1 MCALPWAVCSAL
13 IGNALAQHAT
23 WRWCYYIGIIYSAI
37 SLIGTAIV
45 YFPPSRP
52 QQDYEI
58 SRWDE
63 LKSLDWA
70 GLALYTGGLTVLL
83 IGLTWAGS
91 TEHPWRGASV
101 IAPIV
106 VGAVAL
112 IACFAYD
119 FTICKHAFLPLHLFR
134 RVKEFT
140 VLLVLVFVSGMVYYS
155 MAGLLPQ
162 GTLYIYSNDP
172 TKIGLIQ
179 LPNGIAQLIGA
190 CILPAISHKI
200 KHLKLQV
207 IIAMTVQT
215 LFIALYSV
223 AMPHRMATWMALQF
237 FGQGCF
243 GYITLLCYFIA
254 SLHVPL
260 RELGLAT
267 GLIGTFRSAGGSVGN
282 AIFNTILSLTV
293 NDKLGFNIVAAAIAA
308 GFPATELELLI
319 PAVIENSLGIPG
331 AFVAVPDASLA
342 VQAATSEAFKQT
354 YAYAFRRVFW
364 ATIPFGV
371 LAVIASFF
379 IKDASQY
386 LTNHTAVHL
395 ERDAMMHLRH
405 HDKGHADHDKG
416 HVERVEQSRVVAAE
430 AGAISAE
437 NNRRL

>member
-1 MCALPWAVCSAL
+1 MPWAVCAAL
-13 IGNALAQHAT
+13 IGNAFVQHAT

-37 SLIGTAIV
+37 ALIGTAIV

-52 QQDYEI
+52 QQDYEV

-91 TEHPWRGASV
+91 AEHPWKGTSV

-106 VGAVAL
+106 IGAAAL

-119 FTICKHAFLPLHLFR
+119 FTICKHAFLPLDLFR

-162 GTLYIYSNDP
+162 GTLYVYSNDP
-172 TKIGLIQ
+172 IQIGLIQ

-215 LFIALYSV
+215 LFVALYSV
-223 AMPHRMATWMALQF
+223 AMPHRKATWMALQF

-260 RELGLAT
+260 RELGIAT

-282 AIFNTILSLTV
+282 AIFNTILSSTV
-293 NDKLGFNIVAAAIAA
+293 NDKLGPNIAAAAIAA
-308 GFPATELELLI
+308 GFPAVELELLI
-319 PAVIENSLGIPG
+319 PAVIKNSLGIPG
-331 AFVAVPDASLA
+331 AFATLPDASLA
-342 VQAATSEAFKQT
+342 VQAVTSEAFKQT

-371 LAVIASFF
+371 LAVIASFY

-395 ERDAMMHLRH
+395 ERDATMHVRH
-405 HDKGHADHDKG
+405 RDKG
-416 HVERVEQSRVVAAE
+416 HVERVEQSRVVAPQGSAL
-430 AGAISAE
+430 SAE
-437 NNRRL
+437 NNHIL